1 MAPSPL
7 PSRITK
13 AAAGCLSLRILGF
26 SGVERFGSL
35 LVVAPWGLSLTRKL
49 GCLLF
54 HVGFSFDKAYVRGS
68 VVMAFTCFVIYRLV
82 ILPVGRLDIK
92 AFDPLPYSMGL
103 TTICYTCRGVARE
116 TGMEVVDIT
125 DKFMLEVMFIKLQL
139 PQPQFFCCKV
149 GERFVVTMKF
159 HPSTQHQ
166 RRDDEAMT

>member
-54 HVGFSFDKAYVRGS
+54 HVGFSFDKAYARRALGDS
-68 VVMAFTCFVIYRLV
+68 C
-82 ILPVGRLDIK
+82 ILSALHGL
-92 AFDPLPYSMGL
+92 LP
-103 TTICYTCRGVARE
+103 T
-116 TGMEVVDIT
+116 
-125 DKFMLEVMFIKLQL
+125 
-139 PQPQFFCCKV
+139 KV
-149 GERFVVTMKF
+149 LLLWLSLALS
-159 HPSTQHQ
+159 ST
-166 RRDDEAMT
+166 AL

>member
-54 HVGFSFDKAYVRGS
+54 HVGFSFDKAYISS
-68 VVMAFTCFVIYRLV
+68 VFDSRLV
-82 ILPVGRLDIK
+82 VHLEIL
-92 AFDPLPYSMGL
+92 AFCLL
-103 TTICYTCRGVARE
+103 CTACCRPR
-116 TGMEVVDIT
+116 
-125 DKFMLEVMFIKLQL
+125 
-139 PQPQFFCCKV
+139 FCCY
-149 GERFVVTMKF
+149 GF
-159 HPSTQHQ
+159 HLLCHLPPCDLARWTP
-166 RRDDEAMT
+166 